1 MYRNLHILRLW
12 PSLVWFFFIYIR
24 INHFQAESA
33 ANRISK
39 VLQSSREN
47 EKLMEQYEG
56 LASDLLKWINSR
68 VLFLKVS
75 TSEEMFF
82 IFSLHK
88 QEKSFTLSRL
98 TF

>member
-1 MYRNLHILRLW
+1 
-12 PSLVWFFFIYIR
+12 
-24 INHFQAESA
+24 
-33 ANRISK
+33 
-39 VLQSSREN
+39 
-47 EKLMEQYEG
+47 MEQYEG